1 MPKKKFQLALI
12 SIISFGF
19 ILILILNL
27 GVVGNQ
33 CTNLTGLIEAHQAEE
48 RGGGAQ
54 SRDVRRQ
61 EQDGQRGS
69 RVLRGPHRQQRHCQE
84 VSGMS

>member
-48 RGGGAQ
+48 Q
-54 SRDVRRQ
+54 VK
-61 EQDGQRGS
+61 
-69 RVLRGPHRQQRHCQE
+69 VWCF
-84 VSGMS
+84 SGNLIFEGKQIHDIQYTSKLLNAHLQ

>member
-1 MPKKKFQLALI
+1 MNLFLLTKIFKSLPLEFRNFEMPKKKFQLALI

-48 RGGGAQ
+48 Q
-54 SRDVRRQ
+54 VK
-61 EQDGQRGS
+61 
-69 RVLRGPHRQQRHCQE
+69 VWWIFWLFNFY
-84 VSGMS
+84 MNFKL